1 MMQMAMPKE
10 PSPPVKFLLE
20 LRNRSPSREL
30 SAYLST
36 LKMPK
41 ELSLAN
47 FIQGVQAFL
56 DVANLTPEERK
67 SFYGSELLG
76 LHYNTT
82 ISDLLSVQFGSI
94 GVKDLPLIS
103 PASWG
108 AQMAKEGIQSL
119 IYKGD
124 KPSHALDELLKGPS
138 AIDCGMFCQLAIWFG
153 IRHVLGNQAFD
164 TLFGKGPFYITQFN
178 YDPTSILKPYIGSPL
193 FSFLRSAA
201 GAADAAVGIR
211 IEYVQNVDLYG
222 FKHPGGE
229 SNGDNCIVLQDEN
242 YTCFSRKPKDQKAG
256 LSRARVDDLLYEAF
270 NAPQDDHDA
279 ARLALYLEH
288 PETIH
293 PRHQRSYGALSKLGE
308 DLAAITLPREEWR
321 AKVSTA
327 PSTIAHFDFTRFQE
341 WVSHMQSAA
350 KISASTSFSPLT
362 SEDLCVPAVFLRQI
376 PIENRE
382 QMSFGSFEL
391 KTQTQHEIYSAALQ
405 FCEGVMHGESRFL
418 ILTGTPGIGKTAAA
432 VSCAKELISRGKK
445 TLWFS
450 EVTLAAWTSTATD
463 MQELLNMGPTICNT
477 LALEDPDVIILDDDN
492 LAGSAGRVL
501 LEELNRWYLAKP
513 GRALLITSNEP
524 VSFDKCYGHKLDG
537 PYDYP
542 PLAPYG
548 SPQYANQVLISNLAG
563 TSLRARADLDVC
575 SMPDAEKMDILV
587 RCNNQGGRSAG
598 IMIDPKTYEAQKHR
612 LGYIEWIPAF
622 SDDVLFI
629 MRQSS
634 KATGGDFGPEYH
646 RLSED
651 QKRWLKTYPV
661 TRTERRPNRMP
672 VQTGIFDYMSIRCR
686 SFESTQASII
696 ACELLSCTVMSEKKM
711 AYNSISQLL
720 LILNYAHDQG
730 SLRVILINKTGFS
743 HAECIEKIKQHIQ
756 EHFFLS
762 RDAPRSLERLD
773 VLLHSTAFLS
783 LEERDIPGRA
793 PPQLTTSAPLSL
805 AQAARPKPSV
815 EQYQDAMGLRASFR
829 LPASLVKDLMLA
841 LPSLH
846 PNCERKKNA
855 AKLESH
861 HPGVQVV
868 RLCSVLLLCDQ
879 APIRLLCDAPA
890 SSDSKLQD
898 AREAMPTVFSPPVSI
913 FFSLDEE
920 RHHHPALQHEFDK
933 RYGLMLLS

>member
-10 PSPPVKFLLE
+10 PSPPVKFLLK

-76 LHYNTT
+76 LHYKTT
-82 ISDLLSVQFGSI
+82 ISDLLSVH
-94 GVKDLPLIS
+94 VKDLPLIS
-103 PASWG
+103 PASWD
-108 AQMAKEGIQSL
+108 AQMTKEGIRSL

-164 TLFGKGPFYITQFN
+164 ALFGKGPFYITQFN
-178 YDPTSILKPYIGSPL
+178 YNATSILEPYMGSPL
-193 FSFLRSAA
+193 FSFLRSAP

-229 SNGDNCIVLQDEN
+229 SNGQNCIVLPDEN
-242 YTCFSRKPKDQKAG
+242 YTIFSRKPKDQKAG

-270 NAPQDDHDA
+270 NAPQDGHDA
-279 ARLALYLEH
+279 ACLALYREH

-293 PRHQRSYGALSKLGE
+293 PHHGMPYGALTKLGE
-308 DLAAITLPREEWR
+308 ALADITLLREEWR

-327 PSTIAHFDFTRFQE
+327 PSTIADFDFTRFQD

-362 SEDLCVPAVFLRQI
+362 SEDLCVPDAFLRQI
-376 PIENRE
+376 PFENKE

-391 KTQTQHEIYSAALQ
+391 KTQTQHDIYSAALQ

-450 EVTLAAWTSTATD
+450 EVTLAAWTSTVKS
-463 MQELLNMGPTICNT
+463 MEELLSMRRTICGK
-477 LALEDPDVIILDDDN
+477 LAENPDVIILDDDN
-492 LAGSAGRVL
+492 LAGFAGKVL

-524 VSFDKCYGHKLDG
+524 VSFDGCYGHRLDG
-537 PYDYP
+537 SYDYP
-542 PLAPYG
+542 PLASYD

-563 TSLRARADLDVC
+563 ASLRARADLDVC
-575 SMPDAEKMDILV
+575 SMSDAEKMDILA
-587 RCNNQGGRSAG
+587 RCNNHGGRSAG
-598 IMIDPKTYEAQKHR
+598 IMIDPATYEAQK
-612 LGYIEWIPAF
+612 F
-622 SDDVLFI
+622 
-629 MRQSS
+629 
-634 KATGGDFGPEYH
+634 
-646 RLSED
+646 
-651 QKRWLKTYPV
+651 
-661 TRTERRPNRMP
+661 
-672 VQTGIFDYMSIRCR
+672 
-686 SFESTQASII
+686 
-696 ACELLSCTVMSEKKM
+696 
-711 AYNSISQLL
+711 
-720 LILNYAHDQG
+720 
-730 SLRVILINKTGFS
+730 
-743 HAECIEKIKQHIQ
+743 KIY
-756 EHFFLS
+756 
-762 RDAPRSLERLD
+762 
-773 VLLHSTAFLS
+773 
-783 LEERDIPGRA
+783 
-793 PPQLTTSAPLSL
+793 
-805 AQAARPKPSV
+805 PSV
-815 EQYQDAMGLRASFR
+815 RF
-829 LPASLVKDLMLA
+829 
-841 LPSLH
+841 
-846 PNCERKKNA
+846 
-855 AKLESH
+855 
-861 HPGVQVV
+861 
-868 RLCSVLLLCDQ
+868 LLW
-879 APIRLLCDAPA
+879 
-890 SSDSKLQD
+890 
-898 AREAMPTVFSPPVSI
+898 
-913 FFSLDEE
+913 
-920 RHHHPALQHEFDK
+920 
-933 RYGLMLLS
+933 